1 LKRLESW
8 NGEVFRA
15 LREGTGTSAAALA
28 GELGVTEERILR
40 WERGEEVPHG
50 HAREL
55 LDAWMAKHP
64 PGKAPDES

>member
-1 LKRLESW
+1 
-8 NGEVFRA
+8 
-15 LREGTGTSAAALA
+15 
-28 GELGVTEERILR
+28 VTEERILR